1 MPKVLLTAE
10 ERRQNVLERRAKSL
24 RGLIEHKMIMYSIS
38 KETLARNLC
47 ISERALYNRLR
58 SPAERFSVDE
68 FASII
73 ESLHISNEEVCEV
86 LRKGA

>member
-10 ERRQNVLERRAKSL
+10 DKRQNVLKRRAKSL
-24 RGLIEHKMIMYSIS
+24 RGLIEHKLIMYGIS
-38 KETLARNLC
+38 KETLARSLC

-68 FASII
+68 LASII

>member
-1 MPKVLLTAE
+1 MPRVLLTAE
-10 ERRQNVLERRAKSL
+10 DRRQNVLERRAKSL

-38 KETLARNLC
+38 RETLARSLC

-68 FASII
+68 FAALVGI
-73 ESLHISNEEVCEV
+73 LRISNDEVYEI
-86 LRKGA
+86 LRKGT

>member
-1 MPKVLLTAE
+1 
-10 ERRQNVLERRAKSL
+10 
-24 RGLIEHKMIMYSIS
+24 
-38 KETLARNLC
+38 LC